1 MELAEIL
8 WYKSLT
14 KSGVGFLDDCADKGN
29 DIVLQYYWLKTN
41 SEYNFIPELK
51 HFIETLDYFQRQD

>member
-29 DIVLQYYWLKTN
+29 QFSTILLIKTQ
-41 SEYNFIPELK
+41 FWKIPYLN
-51 HFIETLDYFQRQD
+51 

>member
-14 KSGVGFLDDCADKGN
+14 KSGVGFLDESADKGN
-29 DIVLQYYWLKTN
+29 HIYYNIAHQTPIFEKMSYPN
-41 SEYNFIPELK
+41 
-51 HFIETLDYFQRQD
+51 

>member
-14 KSGVGFLDDCADKGN
+14 KSGIGCLDDSADKGTLN
-29 DIVLQYYWLKTN
+29 IYSKHVQRKEYKTL
-41 SEYNFIPELK
+41 I
-51 HFIETLDYFQRQD
+51 

>member
-29 DIVLQYYWLKTN
+29 HIF
-41 SEYNFIPELK
+41 YNI
-51 HFIETLDYFQRQD
+51 ID